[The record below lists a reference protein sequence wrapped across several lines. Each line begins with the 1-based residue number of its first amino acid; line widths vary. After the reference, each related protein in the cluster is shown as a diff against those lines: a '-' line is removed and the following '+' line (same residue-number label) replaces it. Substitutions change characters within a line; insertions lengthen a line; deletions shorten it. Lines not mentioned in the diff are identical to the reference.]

1 MDFPT
6 GGHHIAAADVVNR
19 ITAGGVINTD
29 LNDMVASLLT
39 RGDRARRGLRHDPLA
54 LHAGPQNGLICSTGA
69 VRAQPAN
76 APATAIAANHCTY
89 FFMNTPCQ
97 ITGNTMKWLTLKM
110 NVSRHIVPDK
120 YPVWISVLS

>member
-29 LNDMVASLLT
+29 LNDMVARLLT

-54 LHAGPQNGLICSTGA
+54 LHAGPQNGLFHLILSMTGA
-69 VRAQPAN
+69 HGGLDLLHRRGARTAGQRACNRNSGEP
-76 APATAIAANHCTY
+76 
-89 FFMNTPCQ
+89 
-97 ITGNTMKWLTLKM
+97 L
-110 NVSRHIVPDK
+110 HILFHEH
-120 YPVWISVLS
+120 SLSNYR

>member
-1 MDFPT
+1 
-6 GGHHIAAADVVNR
+6 
-19 ITAGGVINTD
+19 
-29 LNDMVASLLT
+29 MVARLLT

-54 LHAGPQNGLICSTGA
+54 LHAGPQNGLFHLILSMTGA
-69 VRAQPAN
+69 HGGLDLLHRRGRAQPAN